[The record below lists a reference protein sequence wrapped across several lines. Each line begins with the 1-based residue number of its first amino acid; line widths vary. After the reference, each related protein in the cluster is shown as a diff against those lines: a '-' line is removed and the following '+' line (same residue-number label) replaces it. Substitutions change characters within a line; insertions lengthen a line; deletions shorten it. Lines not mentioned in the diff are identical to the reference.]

1 MDDNIRL
8 LPRRVIAER
17 TLKDGRINQVRM
29 NLVHVLGEP
38 ALLDEALA
46 AARNGTCVF
55 DFIAMLAQNM
65 VIHRIRSWLGFAA
78 VRAYIEPGIIL
89 LVLGR
94 HSC

>member
-8 LPRRVIAER
+8 LPRRVIAAR

-65 VIHRIRSWLGFAA
+65 VIHRIRSCLGFAA